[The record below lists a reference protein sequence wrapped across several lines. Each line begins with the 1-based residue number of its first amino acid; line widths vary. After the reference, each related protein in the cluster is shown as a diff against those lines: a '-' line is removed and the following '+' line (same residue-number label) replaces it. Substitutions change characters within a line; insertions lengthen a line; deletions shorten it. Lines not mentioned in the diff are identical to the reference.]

1 MILRNSLLCLAI
13 SLFAGCSSVQKQIP
27 VINLNQGIANRIFK
41 GQSRVIILSC
51 VRCGC
56 FIQALP
62 AAYSKD
68 KSFFESVYLLTD
80 TTCNSLKFIKNHI
93 PQQEIDSISNAIYNI
108 ALFKKSNVKGEYKF
122 RIIETKE
129 NAGISA
135 ICKDFFK
142 E

>member
-13 SLFAGCSSVQKQIP
+13 SLFAGCGSVQKQANS
-27 VINLNQGIANRIFK
+27 ININQDKAGQLFK
-41 GQSRVIILSC
+41 GQKNVMILSC

-62 AAYSKD
+62 AAYIKD
-68 KSFFESVYLLTD
+68 RSFFESVYLLTD

-93 PQQEIDSISNAIYNI
+93 PQQEIDGISNEIYNI
-108 ALFKKSNVKGEYKF
+108 ALFKKSNEKGEYKF

-129 NAGISA
+129 NAEILA

-142 E
+142 